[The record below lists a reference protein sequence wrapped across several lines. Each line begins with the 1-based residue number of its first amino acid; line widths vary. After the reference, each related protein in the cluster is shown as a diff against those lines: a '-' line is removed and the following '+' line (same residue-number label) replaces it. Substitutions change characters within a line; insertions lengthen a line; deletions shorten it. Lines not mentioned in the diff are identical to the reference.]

1 MLSNRVFSLEPDMIR
16 NFYSAS
22 HAPYYIYALDYAQ
35 QSAGIR
41 ALHYFC
47 HALNESG
54 LEAYVSCKV
63 TAPHLRTPVLTN
75 SVIKRHQ
82 SAGREPIV
90 VYPEV
95 IPGNPLSG
103 NTVVRWLLNRPG
115 HLAGDK
121 YFSDSDLLYFY
132 DPNFLPAGMQGESL
146 HIPTCDL
153 SIFNNEDNPHD
164 EARDLVCFYANKF
177 LVKGGKLTRHAVNAT
192 SLCHDQKLTHVEI
205 ASILRRAKV
214 LYVYEPTALITEAL
228 LCGCPVVLIQ
238 TDYLRANTNQD
249 VHMPHCGFII
259 DDSPEALAE
268 AKTTVPNFRLFYED
282 NILKNA
288 WLQLDRFVEQTQG
301 VARTRGSM
309 LRKQECEGQEEL
321 YRADLESD
329 SRYSSWRSSRSE
341 QAGMALPD
349 ELEADSTAPVKR
361 FHLIAYVSAPDSGLI
376 SETMRSL
383 SRQSHPHWRLTFV
396 AQAPAPQEHQLGG
409 NISWVNREDS
419 DFAKVAN
426 ELATEDTDSDVLIFL
441 EAGDAIEPNALATL
455 AREFTLHPEWRVAFT
470 DQDYLHAGGM
480 LASPFFKP
488 DFSPDLFRAA
498 PFSAEGMLA
507 VRKEAF
513 VELGGLNSEHGR
525 AEFFDLML
533 RTHERAGNNGI
544 GHIQDVLHHRH
555 FEENPSELPA
565 DHSAKKRALMAH
577 FARTGAACDIEDG
590 ALPGTFR
597 LRYRF
602 NGEATA
608 TIVIP
613 TLNGGAALQR
623 CVSAVVDN
631 TGYRNWE
638 LVIVDRGSDDA
649 DTLTFLNFL
658 RDMNNDAVRVV
669 ALQGASLPA
678 ALNVGASLSSQNYL
692 VFLSDSTEPL
702 QPDWLDEMLGY
713 AAQPGVG
720 VVGAKA
726 LGEDGNIA
734 FAGYVLGLE
743 GKPAAMHN
751 LHAPQDAPGY
761 FGHLQLPG
769 NPSAVSSACMLTEK
783 AFFDELGGFDEM
795 ALAGNYSDVDF
806 CLRAGQNGR
815 RVIWTPYALLS
826 QEHQTV
832 PPASIENRPDD
843 IARAFHLPTPEAQTM
858 FDRWLERIA
867 FDPAYNRNLSLSAG
881 AFEIETL
888 PGLTLDPDFRP
899 VPRILAHTF
908 DRAGS
913 GGNRIISPL
922 RTLLKAGRAQGLD
935 SGDYLSIPDLARL
948 SPDAVIFQRQMDWVQ
963 IKMMELYARNS
974 RALRIFELDQVL
986 VEIQQGNQT
995 MAKRFRQ
1002 ALDVCDRLVVPTEYL
1017 AHEYRKFK
1025 NDIRIAPNCIEGAR
1039 WEALSPKRRQG
1050 KKPRVGWA
1058 GTAHESD
1065 LAFIAETVK
1074 ALSGEMEWVFF
1085 GNCPEGVRNLVEY
1098 HGGVPFDDYP
1108 AKLASL
1114 NLDLALAP
1122 LEDTPLN
1129 HGRSHLKLLEY
1140 GMLGYPVICSDLTPY
1155 RGAYP
1160 VTRVKNDS
1168 KSWEDTIREHIADM
1182 DELARRGNA
1191 LRDYVRANWML
1202 EDHLDDWLK
1211 AWLP

>member
-1 MLSNRVFSLEPDMIR
+1 MIR

-63 TAPHLRTPVLTN
+63 TTPHLRTPILTDA
-75 SVIKRHQ
+75 VIKRHQ
-82 SAGREPIV
+82 AAGREPIV

-103 NTVVRWLLNRPG
+103 NTVARWLLNRPG

-121 YFSDSDLLYFY
+121 YFSDSDLLFFY
-132 DPNFLPAGMQGESL
+132 DPNFLPAGMQGEIL

-153 SIFNNEDNPHD
+153 SIFNNNDNPHD
-164 EARDLVCFYANKF
+164 GARDLVCFYANKF
-177 LVKGGKLTRHAVNAT
+177 LVKGGKLTCHAVNAT
-192 SLCHDQKLTHVEI
+192 SLCQDQKLTHAEI

-249 VHMPHCGFII
+249 LHMPHCGFII
-259 DDSPEALAE
+259 DDSPEAIAE
-268 AKTTVPNFRLFYED
+268 AKTNVPNFRLFYED

-288 WLQLDRFVEQTQG
+288 WVQLDRFIELTQA
-301 VARTRGSM
+301 VARTRASS
-309 LRKQECEGQEEL
+309 LPRQECEGQEEL
-321 YRADLESD
+321 YQTDMEND
-329 SRYSSWRSSRSE
+329 SRYSSWRAARNE
-341 QAGMALPD
+341 YAGMSLPD
-349 ELEADSTAPVKR
+349 ELEAGSTTPAR
-361 FHLIAYVSAPDSGLI
+361 QFHLIVPVPAQASERLSATI
-376 SETMRSL
+376 HSL
-383 SRQSHPHWRLTFV
+383 SKQSHPHWRLTIV
-396 AQAPAPQEHQLGG
+396 AQTPAPQEYQHGG
-409 NISWVNREDS
+409 NISWLHQGDS
-419 DFAKVAN
+419 DFAKMAN
-426 ELATEDTDSDVLIFL
+426 RLAAEDTDSEILVFL
-441 EAGDAIEPNALATL
+441 QAGDAIEPDALATI
-455 AREFTLHPEWRVAFT
+455 AREFTLHPDWRMAFT
-470 DQDYLHAGGM
+470 DQDQHADGM

-488 DFSPDLFRAA
+488 DFSPDLFRSA

-507 VRKEAF
+507 IRKEAF
-513 VELGGLNSEHGR
+513 VELGGLSSEHSR

-533 RTHERAGNNGI
+533 RTYEQAGNDGI
-544 GHIQDVLHHRH
+544 GHIQDVLHHQH
-555 FEENPSELPA
+555 SGGDQSESRA
-565 DHSAKKRALMAH
+565 EHSAKKRALQEH
-577 FARTGAACDIEDG
+577 FARTGIACDIEDG

-597 LRYRF
+597 LRYHH

-623 CVSAVVDN
+623 CVSAVVDS
-631 TGYRNWE
+631 TAYRNWE
-638 LVIVDRGSDDA
+638 LLIVDCGSNDA
-649 DTLTFLNFL
+649 DTLAFLDFL

-669 ALQGASLPA
+669 VLQGASLPA
-678 ALNVGASLSSQNYL
+678 ALNAGASLSSQNYL
-692 VFLSDSTEPL
+692 VFLSDSTEPM

-726 LGEDGNIA
+726 LGQDGNIA

-743 GKPAAMHN
+743 GKPAAMHS
-751 LHAPQDAPGY
+751 LHAPQDSPGY
-761 FGHLQLPG
+761 FGRLQLPG
-769 NPSAVSSACMLTEK
+769 NPSAVSSACMLTER
-783 AFFDELGGFDEM
+783 ALFVELGGFDEM

-806 CLRAGQNGR
+806 CLRAGQSGR
-815 RVIWTPYALLS
+815 RVVWTPYALLR
-826 QEHQTV
+826 QEHLTA
-832 PPASIENRPDD
+832 PPAPAENKPDD
-843 IARAFHLPTPEAQTM
+843 VARSFHLPAPEAQTM
-858 FDRWLERIA
+858 FDRWLDRIA
-867 FDPAYNRNLSLSAG
+867 FDPSYNRNLSLSAG

-888 PGLTLDPDFRP
+888 PALTLAPDFRP
-899 VPRILAHTF
+899 APRILAHTY

-922 RTLLKAGRAQGLD
+922 RTLLKAGKAQGLD

-963 IKMMELYARNS
+963 IKMMELYALNS
-974 RALRIFELDQVL
+974 KALRIFELDEVL
-986 VEIQQGNQT
+986 VEIRQGNQT

-1002 ALDVCDRLVVPTEYL
+1002 ALDICDRLVVPTEYL
-1017 AHEYRKFK
+1017 AEEYRQFK
-1025 NDIRIAPNCIEGAR
+1025 DDIRIAPNCLERAR
-1039 WEALSPKRRQG
+1039 WESLAPKRRQG

-1058 GTAHESD
+1058 GSAVHESD
-1065 LAFIAETVK
+1065 LALVADVVRELGSEV
-1074 ALSGEMEWVFF
+1074 EWVFF
-1085 GNCPEGVRNLVEY
+1085 GSCPEGVRHLVEY
-1098 HGGVPFDDYP
+1098 HGSVPFDDYP

-1129 HGRSHLKLLEY
+1129 RGRSHLKLLEY
-1140 GMLGYPVICSDLTPY
+1140 GMLGYPVICSDIEPY
-1155 RGAYP
+1155 RGDYP
-1160 VTRVKNDS
+1160 VTRVKNDA
-1168 KSWEDTIREHIADM
+1168 KSWENAIREHVADL
-1182 DELARRGNA
+1182 DELARRGDA

-1211 AWLP
+1211 AWLPS